1 MSKQNSSR
9 TGGIGENDGT
19 SEEVKKDD
27 HSGMGRP
34 SSYRGEYAE
43 QAMKLYRLGVTDQ
56 EIADFFDV
64 SVATLNRWKHVH
76 PDFMESMKRGKM
88 HADANVA
95 DRLYQRACGY
105 SHVAVKFVTH
115 KGIITDREE
124 YVKHYP
130 PDTQACIFWLKNR
143 RPDLWREKVEI
154 EPNRE
159 LITIKDAHLP
169 VEEDDDEVFMR
180 FIANTCERQRLEKE
194 EEEEERRV
202 LEQQRQELEQQEQ
215 QQEERRRDT
224 ELEQQQ
230 DTQQVTSE
238 DSPETTPEVDPNS
251 LEARINLSSYQK
263 SQLRNEEMM
272 RAWQEEQAVRQR
284 QREEDCT
291 PRLIKW

>member
-1 MSKQNSSR
+1 MQTKHNTCGQETNRELNPEMELMKEKSAN
-9 TGGIGENDGT
+9 GGAST
-19 SEEVKKDD
+19 YL
-27 HSGMGRP
+27 R
-34 SSYRGEYAE
+34 EYAE
-43 QAMKLYRLGVTDQ
+43 QVVKLCRLGIPDQ
-56 EIADFFDV
+56 EIAGFYGVD
-64 SVATLNRWKHVH
+64 VATLRCW
-76 PDFMESMKRGKM
+76 ESEQPEFLKSVINGRTL
-88 HADANVA
+88 ADAEVA
-95 DRLYQRACGY
+95 DRLYQRSCGY
-105 SHVAVKFVTH
+105 SHVAIKFVTH

>member
-9 TGGIGENDGT
+9 TGGTYEKDGIA
-19 SEEVKKDD
+19 EEVEKDG

-43 QAMKLYRLGVTDQ
+43 QAVKLYRLGVTDQ
-56 EIADFFDV
+56 EIAGFFDV
-64 SVATLNRWKHVH
+64 SVATLNRWKHAY
-76 PDFMESMKRGKM
+76 PDFMESVKNGKM

-95 DRLYQRACGY
+95 DSLYRRACGY
-105 SHVAVKFVTH
+105 SHVATKFVTH

-180 FIANTCERQRLEKE
+180 FIADTCERHRLEKE
-194 EEEEERRV
+194 EEEEEQREQ
-202 LEQQRQELEQQEQ
+202 EQQRQELEQREQ
-215 QQEERRRDT
+215 QRK
-224 ELEQQQ
+224 ELEQQ
-230 DTQQVTSE
+230 
-238 DSPETTPEVDPNS
+238 
-251 LEARINLSSYQK
+251 
-263 SQLRNEEMM
+263 
-272 RAWQEEQAVRQR
+272 EQRRQ
-284 QREEDCT
+284 
-291 PRLIKW
+291 P

>member
-1 MSKQNSSR
+1 MSKQNTSR
-9 TGGIGENDGT
+9 TGEKDGT
-19 SEEVKKDD
+19 TEEVGKDE

-34 SSYRGEYAE
+34 LSYRGEYAE
-43 QAMKLYRLGVTDQ
+43 QAVKLCRLGVTDQ
-56 EIADFFDV
+56 EIAVFFDV

-76 PDFMESMKRGKM
+76 PDFMESVKNGKM

-95 DRLYQRACGY
+95 DSLYRRACGY

-180 FIANTCERQRLEKE
+180 FIADTCERHRLEKE
-194 EEEEERRV
+194 EEEEERRQQ
-202 LEQQRQELEQQEQ
+202 EQQRQGLEQQEQ

-230 DTQQVTSE
+230 RDTPAATTEVM
-238 DSPETTPEVDPNS
+238 PETTPEVDPNS
-251 LEARINLSSYQK
+251 LEARNNLSPYEK
-263 SQLRNEEMM
+263 SKLRDEEMR
-272 RAWQEEQAVRQR
+272 RAWREEMAERQR
-284 QREEDCT
+284 QHEEDCK
-291 PRLIKW
+291 PSYLKW